1 MFGYG
6 IQEFLGF
13 AADSK
18 SSSENGPKNIVELG
32 AEVN

>member
-18 SSSENGPKNIVELG
+18 PSSENGAKKLLELG

>member
-18 SSSENGPKNIVELG
+18 SSSQNGPKRLELG